1 MKYRALGNTGLS
13 VSEIGFGGE
22 WMERHTPAE
31 CDAVARTCEEAGIN
45 ILDCWMSDPAVRSSL
60 GDALRPHR
68 DKWIVQGHIGS
79 TWQNGQYF
87 RTRDVKLC
95 EEAFEDMLRR
105 FHTDYIDLGMI
116 HYVDA
121 EEDMRQILDDSPYLQ
136 YVQKLKAQGR
146 IRHIGISTHNVK
158 TALMAANSGI
168 VEMMLFSIN
177 PAFDTMPASED
188 AGYITG
194 EDFSGSTGGLDPERR
209 ELYRLCEEKGIGITV
224 MKSLAGGRLLDA
236 KRSPFGAAMTT
247 TQCLHYCL
255 TRPAVSSVLVGYD
268 TPEQVREILQYETAS
283 DEEKD
288 YAAIL
293 ASAPKLA
300 YNGQCTY
307 CGHCKPC
314 PVNIDI
320 AMVNKL
326 YDLAVLHPAVPASL
340 REHYRALE
348 HSAAECI
355 GCKGCESRCP
365 FGVSV
370 AQRMEDTAKLFA

>member
-60 GDALRPHR
+60 GDALRSHR
-68 DKWIVQGHIGS
+68 DKWIIQGHIGS

-95 EEAFEDMLRR
+95 EEAFEDMLQR

-168 VEMMLFSIN
+168 VEVMLFSIN
-177 PAFDTMPASED
+177 PAFDTMPASEE
-188 AGYITG
+188 AEYITG
-194 EDFSGSTGGLDPERR
+194 EDFSGSTGGLDPDRR

-293 ASAPKLA
+293 ASAPKMA

-326 YDLAVLHPAVPASL
+326 YDLAVLHPSVPASL

-365 FGVSV
+365 FGVHV